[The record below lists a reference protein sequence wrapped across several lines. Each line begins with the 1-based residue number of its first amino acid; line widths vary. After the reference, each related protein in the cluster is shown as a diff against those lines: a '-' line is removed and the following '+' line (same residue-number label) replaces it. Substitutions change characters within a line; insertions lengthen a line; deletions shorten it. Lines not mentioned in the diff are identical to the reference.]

1 MRAAGVLSYPVFV
14 RFWIADAISN
24 LGTFTSTLAI
34 QLLLI
39 DTLHA
44 DQTEIGLVRSA
55 QWLPSLLFGLFVG
68 VLIDRM
74 RRRTVLIAADTAAAL
89 LTGAIAALAMTGVL
103 TVALL
108 AAMVVAV
115 GIAMLFSTAA
125 RQSILPDLVPV
136 PMLPAASARL
146 EQTWTVAQAAGPLF
160 GGALVRFLSAPIAV
174 LVDAGSYAV
183 SALVLVRMRVQET
196 PPERV
201 AGRSVLRELRE
212 GAGWLYRHP
221 MLKWYAI
228 SLHLWFFFNSAV
240 STVLIY
246 FATTELGQSALAVGF
261 ALACAGIT
269 GFVAAGLSPRL
280 GDRFGVGTVCVV
292 ASWLSPLGYLLAVFA
307 VSGPA
312 AIWLL
317 VASQA
322 VFGFGMGLEGPLTTS
337 YRNAVAPDRLR
348 GRMNGCMR
356 TFNWGAIAVSAP
368 LAGWAAATWGNRPAI
383 GVAIG
388 GLALAALLLTL
399 SPFRVA
405 VLPPEQLPG
414 ATPAR

>member
-1 MRAAGVLSYPVFV
+1 MRAPGALSYPAFV
-14 RFWIADAISN
+14 RFWIADAVSN
-24 LGTFTSTLAI
+24 LGSFTSTLAI

-39 DTLHA
+39 ETLHA
-44 DQTEIGLVRSA
+44 DQTKIGLVRSA
-55 QWLPSLLFGLFVG
+55 QWLPSLMFGLLVG

-74 RRRTVLIAADTAAAL
+74 RRRTVLIAADAAAGVVTAL
-89 LTGAIAALAMTGVL
+89 IAVLALTGAL
-103 TVALL
+103 TVGLL
-108 AAMVVAV
+108 VAAVFAV

-125 RQSILPDLVPV
+125 RQSLLPDLVPV
-136 PMLPAASARL
+136 PVLPAASARL
-146 EQTWTVAQAAGPLF
+146 EQTWTAAQSAGPLL

-174 LVDAGSYAV
+174 LVDAMSWV
-183 SALVLVRMRVQET
+183 ISALVLIRVRVQEH
-196 PPERV
+196 PPARV
-201 AGRSVLRELRE
+201 AGRSVVRELRE
-212 GAGWLYRHP
+212 GAGWLYRHQT
-221 MLKWYAI
+221 LKWYAA

-240 STVLIY
+240 NTVLIY
-246 FATTELGQSALAVGF
+246 YATAEPRQSALAVGF

-280 GDRFGVGTVCVV
+280 GARFGVGTMCVV
-292 ASWLSPLGYLLAVFA
+292 ADWLTPLGYLLVVFA
-307 VSGPA
+307 VPGPA
-312 AIWLL
+312 AIWWL
-317 VASQA
+317 VAGQA
-322 VFGFGMGLEGPLTTS
+322 VFGVGLGLKGPLETS
-337 YRNAVAPDRLR
+337 YRNAVAPERLR

-399 SPFRVA
+399 SPFRAA

-414 ATPAR
+414 VTPAR